1 MEAWMSDTD
10 TSAEARAL
18 IDTTRTIVRLADGKQ
33 THVRVTTGVLT
44 DMADT
49 LVALMA
55 ERDEARRNARA
66 WQSAAHTAGQYREQ
80 ERSRA
85 ERAEAERDRL
95 RGALIRAKG
104 FIVNGVELGF
114 IRMPDP
120 GTPDPA
126 HETLPAII
134 AALKEAGHE

>member
-1 MEAWMSDTD
+1 MSDTD